1 MPNQLI
7 NENELQKIEKVIN
20 EIKRKSSNG
29 DYIYRGEHRHHCKVS
44 SALYREYFNT
54 YKCIENHEYITNN
67 QDIRVDSMI
76 DFQEAQREKLKIA
89 KKHIEE
95 QPQDIKDIDADHQ
108 TTILNPDEIEIL
120 TQLQHYDGIT
130 NLIDFTTD
138 YIIAIYFACAGESK
152 EDGRVIVLEKTEDI
166 KSMIIQPNSPRHR
179 VVAQKSI
186 FLFPS
191 KGFVDVSDVNIVNIP
206 KDLKKSMIAYL
217 RKSYDI
223 SVEKIYNDIHG
234 FITSE
239 KTRENANKKVHLG
252 FSFHLGAFNIQTDNH
267 KAAFF
272 KIATEYYDSAIEL
285 DSEASGSYY
294 NRGECLLHLRQFDKA
309 KKDLMTAKAM
319 GVDIIKAFRNHYQ
332 NVEDFEGK
340 TGIKLPKYI
349 VNMLES

>member
-20 EIKRKSSNG
+20 EIKKKSLNG

-76 DFQEAQREKLKIA
+76 DFQEAQRVKLKIA

-95 QPQDIKDIDADHQ
+95 QPQDIRDIDADHQ
-108 TTILNPDEIEIL
+108 TTILNTDEIEIL
-120 TQLQHYDGIT
+120 TQLQHYGGET

-138 YIIAIYFACAGESK
+138 YLIAIYFACAGESK
-152 EDGRVIVLEKTEDI
+152 ADGRVIVLEKTKEI
-166 KSMIIQPNSPRHR
+166 KCMIIPPCNPRHR
-179 VVAQKSI
+179 VIAQKSI
-186 FLFPS
+186 FLYPRQ
-191 KGFVDVSDVNIVNIP
+191 GFVNVSNVNIVNIP
-206 KDLKKSMIAYL
+206 KDLKKSMITYL
-217 RKSYDI
+217 RKYHDI

-239 KTRENANKKVHLG
+239 KIRKNANKKVHLG
-252 FSFHLGAFNIQTDNH
+252 SSFHLGAFNIQTDNH
-267 KAAFF
+267 KAEFF

-294 NRGECLLHLRQFDKA
+294 NRGDCLLHLRQFDKA
-309 KKDLMTAKAM
+309 KKDIMTAKAM
-319 GVDIIKAFRNHYQ
+319 GVDIINAFRNHYQ
-332 NVEDFEGK
+332 NVEKFEDE
-340 TGIKLPKYI
+340 TGVELPPDLAELLG
-349 VNMLES
+349 N